1 MSEVH
6 ATKPRLRKR
15 AIAIHQSHGFRIL
28 PPVPLRQLKF
38 PTPVP
43 LVGRASLTSDLAKQ
57 SAEALRETGAP
68 NVPTEMGTLERALT

>member
-6 ATKPRLRKR
+6 AAKPRLRKR
-15 AIAIHQSHGFRIL
+15 AITMNQYHGFRIL
-28 PPVPLRQLKF
+28 PLVPLRQLTC

-68 NVPTEMGTLERALT
+68 NAPTELSTLERTLA